1 MNQTVQEKVKKT
13 ASTTGKV
20 FAFFYRMRKVFLA
33 VPLLAA
39 AIYLAARNNTQL
51 PAQVG
56 FLLQDTGTFYRM
68 YPKALAVWVP
78 FGVTA
83 ACVGMMF
90 LSRKCL
96 YPWLVGVLSLVVPI
110 LLLTVNRFGF

>member
-1 MNQTVQEKVKKT
+1 MNQTVQEKVKK
-13 ASTTGKV
+13 SVGTTGKV

-39 AIYLAARNNTQL
+39 AIYLAARNNAQL

-56 FLLQDTGTFYRM
+56 FFLTDRGTFAKM
-68 YPKALAVWVP
+68 YPRALAVWAP
-78 FGVTA
+78 FGITA
-83 ACVGMMF
+83 VCIGIMF

-96 YPWLVGVLSLVVPI
+96 YPWLVGVLSLVIPI
-110 LLLTVNRFGF
+110 LLLAVNQFGF

>member
-1 MNQTVQEKVKKT
+1 MNQTVQDKMKRT
-13 ASTTGKV
+13 AGTTGKV

-39 AIYLAARNNTQL
+39 AIYLAARNNSQL

-56 FLLQDTGTFYRM
+56 FLLQDTGTFARM
-68 YPKALAVWVP
+68 YPRALAVWVP

-83 ACVGMMF
+83 TCIGMMF

-96 YPWLVGVLSLVVPI
+96 YPWLVGVLSLLIPI
-110 LLLTVNRFGF
+110 LLLAVNQFGF